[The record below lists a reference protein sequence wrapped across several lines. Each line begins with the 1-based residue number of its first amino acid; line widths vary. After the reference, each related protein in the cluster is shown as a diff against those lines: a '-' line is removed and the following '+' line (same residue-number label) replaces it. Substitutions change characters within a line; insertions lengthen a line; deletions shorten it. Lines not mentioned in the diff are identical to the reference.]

1 MVNRSKAAARNRVE
15 LLPPLPLDAAHWQD
29 IFDFLG
35 LSPKQA
41 EIATLLLR
49 SGARKQIAE
58 ALDISEPTLKTH
70 LSRIF
75 ARTGTSDPMQLAMR
89 MLAVSHQIK
98 AEQGCRPN
106 G

>member
-1 MVNRSKAAARNRVE
+1 MANRAKPAARKRIDR
-15 LLPPLPLDAAHWQD
+15 LPPLPLDTAHWQA

-41 EIATLLLR
+41 EIATLLFR

-70 LSRIF
+70 MYRIF

-89 MLAVSHQIK
+89 VLAVSHQVK
-98 AEQGCRPN
+98 AEQECRPN